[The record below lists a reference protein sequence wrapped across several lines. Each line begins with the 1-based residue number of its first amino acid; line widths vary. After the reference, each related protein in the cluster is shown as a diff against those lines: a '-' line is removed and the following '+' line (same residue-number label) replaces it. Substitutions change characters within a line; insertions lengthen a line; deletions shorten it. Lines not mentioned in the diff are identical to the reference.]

1 MKASLIELTYR
12 RFAPIYD
19 AIFGAVLQPGRKRGV
34 QTLHCRPDQQV
45 LEVGVGTGLSLA
57 LYPKTV
63 KLVGIDIC
71 PDMLKRAQE
80 RVRTRQLH
88 NVQALEQMDGRNMS
102 FPSNSFDKV
111 IAMYVIP
118 ALDDP
123 RALVAEM
130 RRVCKPDGELVFINH
145 FQSNRLVVATLERLL
160 SPLWHWL
167 NYRSDLKLE
176 DFIRDANLDVIETYA
191 TNILGYATIVRCKN
205 HDGQPSLPD
214 VCNEFIGDLVTEDT

>member
-34 QTLHCRPDQQV
+34 QTLQCQTDQQV

-57 LYPKTV
+57 LYPDSV
-63 KLVGIDIC
+63 KVVGIDIC
-71 PDMLKRAQE
+71 PDMLKRAQA
-80 RVRTRQLH
+80 RVRTRQLN
-88 NVQALEQMDGRNMS
+88 NVQALLQMDGRSMS

-111 IAMYVIP
+111 IAMYVMP

-123 RALVAEM
+123 RPLVAEM

-145 FQSNRLVVATLERLL
+145 FQSNRAIVGTIERLL

-176 DFIRDANLDVIETYA
+176 DFVRDAKLDVIETYN
-191 TNILGYATIVRCKN
+191 TNILGYATLVRCKN
-205 HDGQPSLPD
+205 HDGQQSMSD
-214 VCNEFIGDLVTEDT
+214 VSGNFVGGLLTEES

>member
-34 QTLHCRPDQQV
+34 QTLHCQTDHQV
-45 LEVGVGTGLSLA
+45 LEVGVGTGLSLD
-57 LYPKTV
+57 LYPDSV
-63 KLVGIDIC
+63 KVIGIDIC

-80 RVRTRQLH
+80 RVRTRQLD
-88 NVQALEQMDGRNMS
+88 NVQALLQMDGRHMS

-123 RALVAEM
+123 RPLVAEM

-145 FQSNRLVVATLERLL
+145 FQSNRAVVGTVERLL
-160 SPLWHWL
+160 SPLWRWL

-176 DFIRDANLDVIETYA
+176 DFVRDAKLDVIESHD

-205 HDGQPSLPD
+205 HDGQQSTPD
-214 VCNEFIGDLVTEDT
+214 VSNNFIGDWLTEES

>member
-34 QTLHCRPDQQV
+34 QTLHCRPHQQV
-45 LEVGVGTGLSLA
+45 LEVGVGTGLSLG
-57 LYPKTV
+57 LYPDTV
-63 KLVGIDIC
+63 RLVGIDIC

-80 RVRTRQLH
+80 RVHTRQLH
-88 NVQALEQMDGRNMS
+88 HVQTLVQMDGRKMS
-102 FPSNSFDKV
+102 FPNNHFDKV

-123 RALVAEM
+123 HALVAEM

-145 FQSNRLVVATLERLL
+145 FQSNRVVVGTIERLL
-160 SPLWHWL
+160 SPLWRWL

-176 DFIRDANLDVIETYA
+176 DFIRDTKLDVIETYD

-205 HDGQPSLPD
+205 HDGQQLTTDAS
-214 VCNEFIGDLVTEDT
+214 NEFIGGLVTEDT

>member
-34 QTLHCRPDQQV
+34 QALNCEADHQV
-45 LEVGVGTGLSLA
+45 LEVGVGTGLSLD
-57 LYPKTV
+57 LYPDTV
-63 KLVGIDIC
+63 KLVGIDLC

-80 RVRTRQLH
+80 RVRVRNLH
-88 NVQALEQMDGRNMS
+88 NVHALVQMDGRRMS

-123 RALVAEM
+123 RPLVAEM
-130 RRVCKPDGELVFINH
+130 RRVCKPEGELVFINH
-145 FQSNRLVVATLERLL
+145 FQSNRAVVGTIERLL
-160 SPLWHWL
+160 SPLWRWL
-167 NYRSDLKLE
+167 NYRDDLKLE
-176 DFIRDANLDVIETYA
+176 DFLRDARLEVIETHD
-191 TNILGYATIVRCKN
+191 TNIFGYATIVRCKN
-205 HDGQPSLPD
+205 HYGQALPQ
-214 VCNEFIGDLVTEDT
+214 NESHDFIEGLSPEET

>member
-34 QTLHCRPDQQV
+34 QALNCEADHQV
-45 LEVGVGTGLSLA
+45 LEVGVGTGLSLD
-57 LYPKTV
+57 LYPDTV
-63 KLVGIDIC
+63 KLVGIDLC

-80 RVRTRQLH
+80 RVRVRNLH
-88 NVQALEQMDGRNMS
+88 NVHALVQMDGRRMS

-123 RALVAEM
+123 RPLVAEM
-130 RRVCKPDGELVFINH
+130 RRVCKPDGELVFVNH
-145 FQSNRLVVATLERLL
+145 FQASRPVVSSVECLL
-160 SPLWHWL
+160 TPIWRWI

-176 DFIRDANLDVIETYA
+176 DFLFDSKLEATEMHD
-191 TNILGYATIVRCKN
+191 TNIFGYATMVRCKN
-205 HDGQPSLPD
+205 YEIQELILSES
-214 VCNEFIGDLVTEDT
+214 NEFIGDLLTEES